1 MSFFEELKQRNVVK
15 VAVLYIVASWL
26 LLQVGDVLFEN
37 LEAPAW
43 AFRILLALLALFFL
57 PTLVFAWVFELTP
70 EGLKR
75 EKNIDRSHPVDATSG
90 RKINGLII
98 GLLLLAIAT
107 VVADRLWPEDP
118 ADSTP
123 GPPAADVTPAAAAP
137 ASVAREADLAPTAP
151 AAPPGSIAV
160 LPFANMSGDVEN
172 EYFADGLSE
181 EILNFLAGVP
191 DLRVTAR
198 TSSFQ
203 FKGKNQDVRAIGESL
218 NVANVLEGSV
228 RRSGDRARITAQ
240 LIRASDGYHLWS
252 ETYDRQLDDVFEVQT
267 EIADNVTRALGVVL
281 DETQRQAMIDAGL
294 RNVEAFIAYQKG
306 RQAFMESHTQAIDM
320 DLLAAATAD
329 FTRAVEL
336 EPAFAQAYFLRSD
349 YYAHRMTLQELDSA
363 QREAAF
369 VEYQRDLAL
378 ASEHARTPAQRAL
391 IEVDRELVR
400 PSWAAVRG
408 RMEVALDTAG
418 CAQQM
423 WLEVSPVFGFAD
435 QQLARAEHII
445 DCDPLNALSYYDA
458 ARAALWAGRHDEA
471 LAFAEAGL
479 QRVPDD
485 PTLALTAV
493 NILIAQGRLD
503 EARDRTRALRHWYLD
518 LARINLA
525 VASGE
530 IESARQQVPGILAKA
545 TPGLRHMLDI
555 NVNAIVG
562 NRAATNAA
570 AARLDTLPS
579 GALMLASITLECL
592 CGAPFDLDATP
603 RFRQRLEEAGVAWPP
618 ATILPVAPPLD

>member
-1 MSFFEELKQRNVVK
+1 MSFIEELKQRNVVK
-15 VAVLYIVASWL
+15 IAVLYIVASWL
-26 LLQVGDVLFEN
+26 LLQVGDVLFDN
-37 LEAPAW
+37 LDAPEW

-57 PTLVFAWVFELTP
+57 PTLVFAWIFELTP

-75 EKNIDRSHPVDATSG
+75 EKDIDRSGAAAIHAG
-90 RKINGLII
+90 RRTNILIVA
-98 GLLLLAIAT
+98 LLLLAIAT
-107 VVADRLWPEDP
+107 VIADRLMPEDGTDRM
-118 ADSTP
+118 AASSETASTQATAAP
-123 GPPAADVTPAAAAP
+123 PPAAGTAAATPDAP
-137 ASVAREADLAPTAP
+137 AS
-151 AAPPGSIAV
+151 SIAV
-160 LPFANMSGDVEN
+160 LPFVNMSGDQEN

-218 NVANVLEGSV
+218 NVAHVLEGSV

-306 RQAFMESHTQAIDM
+306 RQGFMDAHTQAIDM
-320 DLLAAATAD
+320 DLLAEATAD

-336 EPAFAQAYFLRSD
+336 EPAFAEAYFLRSD
-349 YYAHRMTLQELDSA
+349 YYAHRMSLQELDA
-363 QREAAF
+363 PQRDAAF

-400 PSWAAVRG
+400 PTWMSVPG
-408 RMEVALDTAG
+408 RMETALETAG
-418 CAQQM
+418 CTQQM
-423 WLEVSPVFGFAD
+423 WLEVSPVFGFAA
-435 QQLARAEHII
+435 QHLARAERMI
-445 DCDPLNALSYYDA
+445 DCDPLNALNYYDA
-458 ARAALWAGRHDEA
+458 ARAALWAGRYDAA

-545 TPGLRHMLDI
+545 TPGLRYMLDI

-579 GALMLASITLECL
+579 GALMLASITLECM

-603 RFRQRLEEAGVAWPP
+603 RFRQRLEEAGVNWPP
-618 ATILPVAPPLD
+618 AAILPVAPALD

>member
-1 MSFFEELKQRNVVK
+1 V
-15 VAVLYIVASWL
+15 
-26 LLQVGDVLFEN
+26 
-37 LEAPAW
+37 
-43 AFRILLALLALFFL
+43 
-57 PTLVFAWVFELTP
+57 
-70 EGLKR
+70 
-75 EKNIDRSHPVDATSG
+75 
-90 RKINGLII
+90 I
-98 GLLLLAIAT
+98 G
-107 VVADRLWPEDP
+107 
-118 ADSTP
+118 
-123 GPPAADVTPAAAAP
+123 
-137 ASVAREADLAPTAP
+137 
-151 AAPPGSIAV
+151 
-160 LPFANMSGDVEN
+160 
-172 EYFADGLSE
+172 
-181 EILNFLAGVP
+181 ILNFLAGVP

-218 NVANVLEGSV
+218 SVAHVLEGSV

-281 DETQRQAMIDAGL
+281 DETQRRAMIDAGL

-306 RQAFMESHTQAIDM
+306 RQGFMDAHTQAIDM
-320 DLLAAATAD
+320 DLLAEATAD

-336 EPAFAQAYFLRSD
+336 EPAFAEAYFLRSD
-349 YYAHRMTLQELDSA
+349 YYAHRMSLQELDAA
-363 QREAAF
+363 QRDAAF
-369 VEYQRDLAL
+369 VQYQRDLAL
-378 ASEHARTPAQRAL
+378 ASEHARTAAQRAL

-400 PSWAAVRG
+400 PTWMSVPG
-408 RMEVALDTAG
+408 RMETALETAG

-423 WLEVSPVFGFAD
+423 WLEVSPVFGFAT
-435 QQLARAEHII
+435 QQMERAERMIG
-445 DCDPLNALSYYDA
+445 CDPLNALNYYDA
-458 ARAALWAGRHDEA
+458 ARAALWARRYDEA

-530 IESARQQVPGILAKA
+530 VESARQQVPGILAKA

-579 GALMLASITLECL
+579 GALMLASITLECM

-603 RFRQRLEEAGVAWPP
+603 RFRQRLEEAGVSWPP
-618 ATILPVAPPLD
+618 AAILPVAPPLD